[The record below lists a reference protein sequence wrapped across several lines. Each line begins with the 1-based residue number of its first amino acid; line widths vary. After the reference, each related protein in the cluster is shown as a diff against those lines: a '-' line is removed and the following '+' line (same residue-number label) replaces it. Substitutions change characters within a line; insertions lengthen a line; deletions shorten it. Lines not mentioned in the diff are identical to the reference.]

1 MDHRFGESGGKVKT
15 EKVGSNDLNPLFSG
29 KSLAQAASQDGIHFD
44 QIEPSRY
51 LSQSIRESTQTRTD
65 LQHRILRPNPRSL
78 NHLGNHGRIDE
89 KVLAELFMRS
99 DPQFAEGE

>member
-29 KSLAQAASQDGIHFD
+29 KSLAQAVSQDGIHFD

-51 LSQSIRESTQTRTD
+51 LSQGMRKCWPSCLCGLIPSSPRAKRACCKRVGTTYRGRTAEAFNSREARC
-65 LQHRILRPNPRSL
+65 P
-78 NHLGNHGRIDE
+78 
-89 KVLAELFMRS
+89 
-99 DPQFAEGE
+99 